1 MSTLQEAS
9 DLENNVTDAFVLVLK
24 VSFFVSS
31 AFWTPKATYPKIDIT
46 MF

>member
-24 VSFFVSS
+24 VSFFC
-31 AFWTPKATYPKIDIT
+31 FFRFLDYQKLLTLKLI
-46 MF
+46 

>member
-1 MSTLQEAS
+1 MSTLQEVS

-31 AFWTPKATYPKIDIT
+31 AFWTIKSYLP
-46 MF
+46 